1 MGKGI
6 GGGRGRARQGI
17 GLAVG
22 LGCALAVAIPAA
34 YAAAGDIPASR
45 QGKADAARLNTP
57 NGGRQ
62 EIRNRQDMERL
73 SGYTAPGAKA
83 YAAMAADAS
92 AGQWPVTLFY
102 RCRNVPGG
110 SAIHA
115 PMPQPIEVFDGVYS
129 IGDDANNVWAIDTSE
144 GIILIDTLSSEE
156 DAKRV
161 IVENMRRVK
170 LDPARI
176 RTIIIT
182 HNHGDHYGGAAYLKS
197 LSGAK
202 IGMSREDWEGK
213 AFGPAMP
220 VKAADDF
227 FLTDGQQI
235 TLGGR
240 TLSVVLTPGHTPGT
254 VSLVFP
260 VTDKGRPHVAS
271 LFGGQG
277 SPKNL
282 AALRQFRQS
291 LDHFADV
298 TDAMQADVVLSNHT
312 VGDDG
317 LTKVAMLVKRKGN
330 EPNPYI
336 AGREGVIRYSAL
348 WQACLSADIDQIA
361 WNAAHKEDAK

>member
-1 MGKGI
+1 M
-6 GGGRGRARQGI
+6 
-17 GLAVG
+17 LA
-22 LGCALAVAIPAA
+22 LGCAWAGFMAA
-34 YAAAGDIPASR
+34 PCAMAGDIPVAR
-45 QGKADAARLNTP
+45 QGKPDAARVNTP

-62 EIRNRQDMERL
+62 EIHNRADMARL
-73 SGYTAPGAKA
+73 SGYTAPGAKV

-129 IGDDANNVWAIDTSE
+129 IGDDANNIWAIDTSE
-144 GIILIDTLSSEE
+144 GIILIDTLSNEE
-156 DAKRV
+156 DAKKV
-161 IVENMRRVK
+161 IVENMRRLK

-182 HNHGDHYGGAAYLKS
+182 HNHGDHYGGAAYLKG

-227 FLTDGQQI
+227 YLTDGQQI

-240 TLSVVLTPGHTPGT
+240 TLSVVFTPGHTAGT
-254 VSLVFP
+254 ISLVFP
-260 VTDKGRPHVAS
+260 VTDKGQPHVAS

-277 SPKNL
+277 SPKNA
-282 AALRQFRQS
+282 AALKQFRQS

-317 LTKVAMLVKRKGN
+317 LTKVALLAKRKGN
-330 EPNPYI
+330 EPNPYV

-361 WNAAHKEDAK
+361 WNAAAKPAATK

>member
-1 MGKGI
+1 MNEGN
-6 GGGRGRARQGI
+6 GGAPGMARQGL
-17 GLAVG
+17 GLALA
-22 LGCALAVAIPAA
+22 LGCAFCVAIPARGA
-34 YAAAGDIPASR
+34 EGREIPASR
-45 QGKADAARLNTP
+45 QGKADASRINTP

-62 EIRNRQDMERL
+62 EIHNRQDMERL
-73 SGYTAPGAKA
+73 SGYTAPGAKV
-83 YAAMAADAS
+83 YAAMAADAGG
-92 AGQWPVTLFY
+92 AQWPVTLFY

-144 GIILIDTLSSEE
+144 GIILIDTLSNEE

-176 RTIIIT
+176 KTIIIT

-220 VKAADDF
+220 VKGADDF
-227 FLTDGQQI
+227 YLTDGQQI
-235 TLGGR
+235 TLGER

-260 VTDKGRPHVAS
+260 VTDKGQPHVAS

-317 LTKVAMLVKRKGN
+317 LTKVAMLVKRKAN

-361 WNAAHKEDAK
+361 WNAAHKESAK